1 MATDM
6 IDKVAEQLR
15 QAGVDNAELIARQVM
30 NAIQPVYSEEDLR
43 DAFRAG
49 WKERNRNPGLKR
61 QTRRTLNNAVL
72 GAIGGGRFADIEYVP
87 DDRTYHAS
95 IWANSSYRKSLP
107 EAAERPTEAVTG

>member
-1 MATDM
+1 MATD
-6 IDKVAEQLR
+6 ISEQIAEQLR

-30 NAIQPVYSEEDLR
+30 KSIDPVYSEVDLR

-72 GAIGGGRFADIEYVP
+72 GAIGGGRFADQEYVP

-95 IWANSSYRKSLP
+95 IWANSAYRKALHQGSELS
-107 EAAERPTEAVTG
+107 AKAVAD